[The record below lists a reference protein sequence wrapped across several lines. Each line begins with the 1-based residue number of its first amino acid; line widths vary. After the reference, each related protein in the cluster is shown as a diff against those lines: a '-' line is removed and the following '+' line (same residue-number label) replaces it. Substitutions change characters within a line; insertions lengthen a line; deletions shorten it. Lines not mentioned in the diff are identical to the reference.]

1 VLQEADAPS
10 FCSIEAEEPRAAF
23 SLLPP
28 IVAAVTFD
36 EQGRQCLRHACQRA
50 ARTGEPVIALH
61 IVHETVRD
69 AGLYRRHDRGQ
80 VALPFLDVAKR
91 LLADF
96 TAEVI
101 AGAPN
106 GAQLD
111 LRELAVQGVPETSIA
126 KIAALTGAGL
136 IVVGGRPKE
145 RLERLFGR
153 TVTRDVLRR
162 AECPVLVI
170 DVVGNA
176 VDPKDLVPGRQDR
189 SYPPAM
195 QAR

>member
-1 VLQEADAPS
+1 MFQKADAPHS
-10 FCSIEAEEPRAAF
+10 GSIEAEEPRAAF
-23 SLLPP
+23 SFLPP

-36 EQGRQCLRHACQRA
+36 EQGRQCLQHACQRA

-61 IVHETVRD
+61 VVHETVRD
-69 AGLYRRHDRGQ
+69 AGLYRRHDCGQ
-80 VALPFLDVAKR
+80 VALPIVDVAKR

-101 AGAPN
+101 AGEPD

-111 LRELAVQGVPETSIA
+111 LRELAVPGVPETSIA
-126 KIAALTGAGL
+126 KIAALTSAGL
-136 IVVGGRPKE
+136 IVIGGRPK
-145 RLERLFGR
+145 RGLERLFGR
-153 TVTRDVLRR
+153 MVTQNVLRR

-170 DVVGNA
+170 DVAGNA
-176 VDPKDLVPGRQDR
+176 LDPKDLAPGRQDR

-195 QAR
+195 QAG